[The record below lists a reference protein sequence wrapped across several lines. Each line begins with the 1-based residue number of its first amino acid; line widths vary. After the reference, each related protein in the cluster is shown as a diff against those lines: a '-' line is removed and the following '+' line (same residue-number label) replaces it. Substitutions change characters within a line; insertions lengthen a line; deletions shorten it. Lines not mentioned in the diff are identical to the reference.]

1 LRFALISLL
10 ALTACKKDPVEG
22 PFSECDPLD
31 TALCALPWPSS
42 FYLVEA
48 DTPTGFR
55 VNFGPTSLPV
65 NRDDMPLD
73 PTLWNEKDGFSTSGP
88 LMTYFADVSLDGVV
102 SHVDLG
108 RYLDDDARTVILDA
122 ETGERVPH
130 WVELDMTAE
139 DAEERLLVLRNAAP
153 FEHSRRYIVGI
164 RGLTTSSGGSVAVS
178 TAFAA
183 LRDGTETDDY
193 DVEGRRQHFE
203 DEVFPALEAAGFAR
217 GELQLA
223 WDFVTVSRENSLG
236 RSLWMRDDMIDRVGP
251 TGPSYEVV
259 NVEEG
264 DCSVEGEHI
273 ARSLDVV
280 MTVPSYQV
288 ADEPGSLL
296 TRDDQGMPFYNGDI
310 AVDVRVRIPCSLAA
324 DPRPAPAV
332 QYGHGLLG
340 DRYEVNTGWL
350 SELIDENGWVAFAT
364 DWTGM
369 SSDDVNT
376 ITLMLA
382 TDLSGFGMI
391 PERGQQGL
399 IEAAA
404 ATELMAGAFAS
415 DPAVTF
421 DGVSVVDPNQIF
433 YYGNSQGGIIGTA
446 LMGVS
451 SRLERGVLGVP
462 GGPYSLLLSRSVDF
476 EPFFLVFK
484 NKYSDHREIMMAMG
498 ILQMLW
504 DPAEGAGWLGAI
516 RDPGEGELTKHL
528 LFQAALGDAQVT
540 PLGAEFLARGVGA
553 ATVAPQTRPVEG
565 VEERAPGF
573 VGSALV
579 EWSYSDV
586 PEAPVENLPPEG
598 DLDTHEC
605 PRRQPEAQAQI
616 ADFFATG
623 TITQTCDGVCEALRA
638 EVCP

>member
-1 LRFALISLL
+1 
-10 ALTACKKDPVEG
+10 
-22 PFSECDPLD
+22 
-31 TALCALPWPSS
+31 
-42 FYLVEA
+42 
-48 DTPTGFR
+48 
-55 VNFGPTSLPV
+55 
-65 NRDDMPLD
+65 
-73 PTLWNEKDGFSTSGP
+73 
-88 LMTYFADVSLDGVV
+88 
-102 SHVDLG
+102 
-108 RYLDDDARTVILDA
+108 
-122 ETGERVPH
+122 
-130 WVELDMTAE
+130 
-139 DAEERLLVLRNAAP
+139 
-153 FEHSRRYIVGI
+153 
-164 RGLTTSSGGSVAVS
+164 
-178 TAFAA
+178 
-183 LRDGTETDDY
+183 
-193 DVEGRRQHFE
+193 
-203 DEVFPALEAAGFAR
+203 
-217 GELQLA
+217 
-223 WDFVTVSRENSLG
+223 
-236 RSLWMRDDMIDRVGP
+236 
-251 TGPSYEVV
+251 
-259 NVEEG
+259 
-264 DCSVEGEHI
+264 
-273 ARSLDVV
+273 
-280 MTVPSYQV
+280 
-288 ADEPGSLL
+288 
-296 TRDDQGMPFYNGDI
+296 
-310 AVDVRVRIPCSLAA
+310 VRIPCSLAA
-324 DPRPAPAV
+324 NPRPAPAI

-350 SELIDENGWVAFAT
+350 SELIDTNGWVAFAT

-369 SSDDVNT
+369 ASDDVNT

-404 ATELMAGAFAS
+404 ATELMAGAFAA

-421 DGVSVVDPNQIF
+421 DGVSVVDPDQIF

-451 SRLERGVLGVP
+451 SRFERGVLGVP

-504 DPAEGAGWLGAI
+504 DPAEGAGWLEAI

-528 LFQAALGDAQVT
+528 LFQAALGDAQVS

-553 ATVAPQTRPVEG
+553 GTVAPQTRPVEG

-616 ADFFATG
+616 ADFFSTG